1 MELLLNSSMKT
12 DLQSRTAITIEE
24 WAEIL
29 PQFEELGGVLP
40 QFEELV
46 EDTPIWGG
54 FFPPFWELF
63 GVITRIRSVP
73 FLKCFLILYFISVW
87 WISARNK
94 TQFY

>member
-54 FFPPFWELF
+54 FFPP
-63 GVITRIRSVP
+63 IPRISSTRQRGRRASISSV
-73 FLKCFLILYFISVW
+73 
-87 WISARNK
+87 RG
-94 TQFY
+94 